1 MRKTLRAF
9 RKDSGL
15 SADQAADMLQVPPN
29 TWRNWELGKTAPDA
43 VKIQEIQ
50 KLLGIVFSDIIF
62 LPRVTTKN

>member
-15 SADQAADMLQVPPN
+15 SADQAADMLQVSPN

-43 VKIQEIQ
+43 VKIQ
-50 KLLGIVFSDIIF
+50 
-62 LPRVTTKN
+62 